1 MNRDQTKDRLGA
13 NGLVNKGVYQAGKN
27 PSLNKTNAINDY
39 RTTVSSMMHSTPWM
53 HNELSKKHSFYKRS
67 PQEEAQMAQTM
78 GSLQWGSTGAGAGR
92 GMMSPQPE
100 RGGQMIQDDGNKKH
114 LILSQIKE
122 NRRSMS
128 NMSKQIMSKK

>member
-1 MNRDQTKDRLGA
+1 
-13 NGLVNKGVYQAGKN
+13 
-27 PSLNKTNAINDY
+27 
-39 RTTVSSMMHSTPWM
+39 MHSTPWM

-78 GSLQWGSTGAGAGR
+78 GSLQWGSTAGAGR

-114 LILSQIKE
+114 LILS
-122 NRRSMS
+122 
-128 NMSKQIMSKK
+128 